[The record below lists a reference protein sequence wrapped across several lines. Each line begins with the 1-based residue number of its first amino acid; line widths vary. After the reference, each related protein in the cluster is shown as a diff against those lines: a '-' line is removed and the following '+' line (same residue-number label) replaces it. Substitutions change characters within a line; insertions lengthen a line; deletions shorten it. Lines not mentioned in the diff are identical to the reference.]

1 MDGKINNW
9 IDAVS
14 VTNRFRSAE
23 KGRIL
28 LSDTTGVTIH
38 LDKNQLTEKYTI
50 ADVITTDL
58 SAELKKKVNSVK

>member
-28 LSDTTGVTIH
+28 LSDTTGVTLHI
-38 LDKNQLTEKYTI
+38 DKNQLAENHAI
-50 ADVITTDL
+50 IDVITTDL
-58 SAELKKKVNSVK
+58 SETLKKKVNSVK